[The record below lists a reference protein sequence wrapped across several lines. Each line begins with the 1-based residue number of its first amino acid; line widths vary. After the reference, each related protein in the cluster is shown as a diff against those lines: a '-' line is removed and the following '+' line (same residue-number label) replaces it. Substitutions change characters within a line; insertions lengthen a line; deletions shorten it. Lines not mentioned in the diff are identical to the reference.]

1 MDSVHCEYEQKSLRP
16 HEKKL
21 VGNSVESP
29 DREAFIIFCLWLVKE
44 ARKRV
49 KCSEDLS
56 KNNKQNKTG
65 SEINLNTSLK
75 PGNNIQL

>member
-1 MDSVHCEYEQKSLRP
+1 MMNVAARRGWRLRMDSVHCEYEQISLRP

-44 ARKRV
+44 ARK
-49 KCSEDLS
+49 
-56 KNNKQNKTG
+56 QG
-65 SEINLNTSLK
+65 
-75 PGNNIQL
+75 